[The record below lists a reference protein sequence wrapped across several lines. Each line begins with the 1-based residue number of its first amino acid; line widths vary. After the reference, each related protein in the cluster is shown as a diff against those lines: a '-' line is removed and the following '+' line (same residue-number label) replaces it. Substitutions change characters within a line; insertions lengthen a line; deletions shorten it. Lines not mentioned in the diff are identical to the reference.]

1 MLKKTEERTETQFPS
16 FHYLWVEA
24 ANHRTSENI
33 YICIRM
39 NPGPPPLLLHN
50 NASVTMYIISDD
62 EIAYSNS
69 PYSEEI
75 ESDEHSKYYERE
87 EDQSSYNDIDIDYEN
102 EFHLYKYVCIASLED
117 VEILLKSSYLSH
129 DLDMSAN
136 YIIKKILI
144 ASKKKLNYCNKKI
157 LNWDNRI
164 IYFII
169 CNEKKLA
176 FFLIGLDI
184 RANFK
189 NYVFEFLK
197 KLEMCVKSELFYN
210 KNYNSNNINPSKIHT
225 IEGFMKR
232 TLKNLNK
239 CCKDEKIISV
249 KQKLNKINTVMNSHI
264 DNLYQSRGNIKAL
277 QYKTEDMS
285 KNTLNFAQNTK
296 KLKRIIDKRGLTM
309 VHTLLYVLTITCDDS
324 A

>member
-1 MLKKTEERTETQFPS
+1 
-16 FHYLWVEA
+16 
-24 ANHRTSENI
+24 
-33 YICIRM
+33 
-39 NPGPPPLLLHN
+39 
-50 NASVTMYIISDD
+50 MYIISDD

-249 KQKLNKINTVMNSHI
+249 KQKLNKINTG
-264 DNLYQSRGNIKAL
+264 SRYTDL
-277 QYKTEDMS
+277 YKTFLLLCLGIKCCIS
-285 KNTLNFAQNTK
+285 
-296 KLKRIIDKRGLTM
+296 DKRGLTM

>member
-1 MLKKTEERTETQFPS
+1 
-16 FHYLWVEA
+16 
-24 ANHRTSENI
+24 
-33 YICIRM
+33 
-39 NPGPPPLLLHN
+39 
-50 NASVTMYIISDD
+50 MYIISDD

-75 ESDEHSKYYERE
+75 ESDENSDEHSKYYERE
-87 EDQSSYNDIDIDYEN
+87 EDQSSYNDMDIDYEN
-102 EFHLYKYVCIASLED
+102 EFQLYKYVCIASLED

-129 DLDMSAN
+129 DIDMSAN

-184 RANFK
+184 RAYFK

-210 KNYNSNNINPSKIHT
+210 KNYDSNNINPSKIHT
-225 IEGFMKR
+225 IEAFMKR

-296 KLKRIIDKRGLTM
+296 KLKRIMLMKYWKTYIFLACFAIIGFKVYRS
-309 VHTLLYVLTITCDDS
+309 I
-324 A
+324 